1 MMAGWVE
8 PVTLTDAQAEMIR
21 AALSERRLA
30 VFRDADKQALFL
42 RRVEGA
48 LTYLR
53 SRDDSP
59 ADAPRAQDRVA
70 AVGRAI
76 DQLQAALG
84 NLGQPERAAIEHGRR
99 GQIERMM
106 GDLAGLQ
113 VQTDAA
119 QSALT
124 MPRGPHDAPPG
135 GAARVLVAQ
144 MADAW
149 LQVFEKAP
157 SPKDG
162 GPFHQVV
169 NITLGQAGLPEIGKD
184 ALRTLL
190 KGAGLRA

>member
-21 AALSERRLA
+21 TALSERRLA
-30 VFRDADKQALFL
+30 VFRDASKQARFL

-48 LTYLR
+48 LTYLH
-53 SRDDSP
+53 SRDESP
-59 ADAPRAQDRVA
+59 ADAHRAQDRVA

-76 DQLQAALG
+76 DQLQAALHS
-84 NLGQPERAAIEHGRR
+84 LGQPERAAIEHGRT

-106 GDLAGLQ
+106 GDLEGLQ
-113 VQTDAA
+113 AQTNAA
-119 QSALT
+119 QGALT

-135 GAARVLVAQ
+135 GGVRMLVAQ
-144 MADAW
+144 MAEAW
-149 LQVFEKAP
+149 LQVFERVP
-157 SPKDG
+157 SPKPDG
-162 GPFHQVV
+162 AFFTVA
-169 NITLGQAGLPEIGKD
+169 NIVLGQAGFPEIGKD